1 MENNNHT
8 IGFYTVYMEDKNF
21 FINTFVTMAG
31 SKREAMLKAQ
41 NEYINLPE
49 NIDKGVA
56 ILEVVKDSPAQSAG
70 LQKGDVIYQ
79 INDEDVNSI
88 AEFRY
93 VLYKSRPGDTITLK
107 YYRGA
112 DKKSVNVKLVKNDN

>member
-8 IGFYTVYMEDKNF
+8 IGFYTVYMENKNF

-49 NIDKGVA
+49 NIDKEYVA
-56 ILEVVKDSPAQSAG
+56 IEVR
-70 LQKGDVIYQ
+70 L
-79 INDEDVNSI
+79 DEDDREV
-88 AEFRY
+88 E
-93 VLYKSRPGDTITLK
+93 LDL
-107 YYRGA
+107 
-112 DKKSVNVKLVKNDN
+112 DKPEASLF